1 MGKVRVLSDEVVS
14 LISAG
19 EVIENPASIVKEL
32 LENSLDAGASHV
44 EVQIREGGKDAIKVS
59 DNGNGI
65 LREDVPLVILRY
77 STSKLETKEDIDN
90 ISTYGFRGEALASI
104 ATVATLKIITY
115 STEEEVGSFLV
126 SRVGEKPSV
135 SEQARTEGTTI
146 EVSDLFSKVPA
157 RRKHLDDPRTEGIR
171 VHTAVMRHA
180 IVRPDVGFRLI
191 RDGETVV
198 DCPAGQS
205 AADRVLSLWGSE
217 VARSLREIDYGQGM
231 IRVTG
236 FIVKP
241 PVSRGNRGRE
251 FFSVIR
257 RPIEDSRLSKA
268 VEAAYSTQLMR
279 GRFPIFC
286 LDVSL
291 DASRVDVNVHPTKR
305 EVRIADLEEVVGA
318 LASAVRNALS
328 TKPGPRESGDLTS
341 YPGMAKEPAS
351 THTSTES
358 SEIERQIESTPT
370 LIEHLSLIDDRDLEF
385 LSETLDVDIL
395 GGDFRIIGQFDKLYI
410 LLEFGEDLVI
420 VDQHAVHERIIYE
433 KLKERLAEG
442 TVAVQELLEPIVLTL
457 SPGDAERVVE
467 FSDMLGK
474 LGFDVG
480 SFGGNE
486 ILVSTLPDVLGRL
499 ASENELLAIVDR
511 VLDLGTEL
519 GVEDFMDAVVKTTAC
534 HSAMRA
540 GKTLSPEEIRILL
553 VEMADTSNKYYC
565 CHGRPGIAKLSRKKL
580 DSRFGRASP
589 DAIDRYKSRHGLE

>member
-305 EVRIADLEEVVGA
+305 EVRIADLEEVVGG

-341 YPGMAKEPAS
+341 YPGMAK
-351 THTSTES
+351 
-358 SEIERQIESTPT
+358 
-370 LIEHLSLIDDRDLEF
+370 
-385 LSETLDVDIL
+385 
-395 GGDFRIIGQFDKLYI
+395 
-410 LLEFGEDLVI
+410 
-420 VDQHAVHERIIYE
+420 
-433 KLKERLAEG
+433 
-442 TVAVQELLEPIVLTL
+442 
-457 SPGDAERVVE
+457 
-467 FSDMLGK
+467 
-474 LGFDVG
+474 
-480 SFGGNE
+480 
-486 ILVSTLPDVLGRL
+486 
-499 ASENELLAIVDR
+499 
-511 VLDLGTEL
+511 
-519 GVEDFMDAVVKTTAC
+519 
-534 HSAMRA
+534 
-540 GKTLSPEEIRILL
+540 
-553 VEMADTSNKYYC
+553 
-565 CHGRPGIAKLSRKKL
+565 
-580 DSRFGRASP
+580 
-589 DAIDRYKSRHGLE
+589 